1 MPGETFLSPRRVVV
15 GNVEYD
21 ETESRPRTPR
31 WVAWAR
37 WILMAIAVASM
48 AAAFVLAMTE

>member
-1 MPGETFLSPRRVVV
+1 M
-15 GNVEYD
+15 EYD

-48 AAAFVLAMTE
+48 AAAFVLAATD